1 MYACLHAPGNL
12 AALVE
17 CAREFSPYFEEISAD
32 AVLVDLRGL
41 RLLFGSPDDIALAM
55 TNRAGITVNLAIAY
69 DTDTAVLAARGHKGV
84 TIVQQG
90 QEGPA
95 LSSLPVYLLPCSP
108 ESAAILD
115 AWGIR
120 TLGEFAG
127 LPPQGIA
134 ARLGKEGTYLQRL
147 ARGAGNRHLCPVAGP
162 LTFEQELGLESPLE
176 LLENPCHSC
185 SGGFSESC
193 AVRLIRIP

>member
-69 DTDTAVLAARGHKGV
+69 DTDTQSSPHVAIRASRLSSKGRKDQRSHRCRFTSCPVRLSQPRFWTHGGFGRWANSPGCLRRESPPGWAKKERICSGLRGAQATGICARS
-84 TIVQQG
+84 
-90 QEGPA
+90 PA
-95 LSSLPVYLLPCSP
+95 LSPLNRNSDWSLLWSC
-108 ESAAILD
+108 
-115 AWGIR
+115 W
-120 TLGEFAG
+120 
-127 LPPQGIA
+127 
-134 ARLGKEGTYLQRL
+134 
-147 ARGAGNRHLCPVAGP
+147 
-162 LTFEQELGLESPLE
+162 
-176 LLENPCHSC
+176 NPCHSC